1 MVISYPSKTTAL
13 EISISYFYLGLFIG
27 LTGITVFH
35 AIQIGETINSLK
47 HVNYSVEG

>member
-35 AIQIGETINSLK
+35 ALQIGETIRGLKNANS
-47 HVNYSVEG
+47 SVGR